1 MDFLQNVFGGELG
14 GPVGGIETL
23 LLAMVVS
30 FCVGHIVAWVYMW
43 THEGLSYSRMFTT
56 SLVAMP
62 VIVSLVMILMAGN
75 IFVALGLLAVF
86 TVVRFRNVL
95 KDTRDTTFVLWA
107 IVEGMAAGTMRF
119 GIALIGSVIVGLVF
133 LYLRATMFGSRQ
145 RYDVVLSLQ
154 ANATQA
160 NGNGRTLVAAL
171 RPIFRRHSV
180 RTQLASQRALDD
192 TRVDLSYRL
201 LMRDPSRSRELVTDL
216 ERTAGVSRV
225 SLYRREEES
234 EV

>member
-1 MDFLQNVFGGELG
+1 MDFLQNVFSGEFG
-14 GPVGGIETL
+14 GGIAGTETL
-23 LLAMVVS
+23 LLAMLVS

-75 IFVALGLLAVF
+75 IFIALGLLAVF

-119 GIALIGSVIVGLVF
+119 GIAILGAVVVSLVF
-133 LYLRATMFGSRQ
+133 IYLKVTAFGGRH
-145 RYDVVLSLQ
+145 RYDVVVNLQWRGDGDSLDTLQ
-154 ANATQA
+154 PILWRHTVRAQLAGHRLLDDRQDRPTACRCATPPA
-160 NGNGRTLVAAL
+160 PATCCRTCARRPACPACTCTGGRTS
-171 RPIFRRHSV
+171 RRC
-180 RTQLASQRALDD
+180 
-192 TRVDLSYRL
+192 
-201 LMRDPSRSRELVTDL
+201 EI
-216 ERTAGVSRV
+216 
-225 SLYRREEES
+225 
-234 EV
+234 